1 MKNNEQNKK
10 VYFAGPDVFESN
22 AIELG
27 KEYVEEAKKR
37 DLIGLYP
44 LDNIISNTVNNP
56 SYEIFRLNKELLD
69 SADYIVAN
77 LNDFRGYE
85 PDSGT
90 VWEIA
95 YAFSKNKIVVGYIS
109 EKTSILDRIKRKENV
124 KKEGVNYIDKEGKS
138 IENFGHPLNIML
150 QHSLNYLIQGGVKEA
165 LDEVKKI
172 VMNNKDIED
181 IETFKTVKTVK
192 KLKM

>member
-172 VMNNKDIED
+172 VMNNNDIED
-181 IETFKTVKTVK
+181 IETFKTVK